1 MPRRAAQTGRWRRF
15 GLFQGIH
22 RLRRRL
28 LGRSRRVAPET
39 RAADSEVTIIAL
51 GCDVVSR
58 LVVLAQKTFGDAGL

>member
-39 RAADSEVTIIAL
+39 RGTDSEVTLIAL
-51 GCDVVSR
+51 GCDNAGKTT
-58 LVVLAQKTFGDAGL
+58 LVAGV